1 MLVSYVLGSFH
12 WCPWFLGLRLSSFKL
27 DSICLRDFWWAG
39 KKKNKLSKT
48 IFPQGHNPLLYVS
61 KNILSISELPLTANA
76 CFFKPP
82 VSELSFTFLA
92 LKLLALKYK
101 WMYYLSMLKE
111 EKSKV
116 FKLSKKKKKK
126 NFKWPNL
133 QYELVKEVFISEIQN
148 KFSFHFVTRN
158 CFCL

>member
-1 MLVSYVLGSFH
+1 MFWEVFTDA
-12 WCPWFLGLRLSSFKL
+12 P
-27 DSICLRDFWWAG
+27 DFWVSDFLPLNWIVSAWEISG
-39 KKKNKLSKT
+39 ELAKKNKLSKT

-116 FKLSKKKKKK
+116 FKLSKKKKKFL
-126 NFKWPNL
+126 NDPICNM
-133 QYELVKEVFISEIQN
+133 N
-148 KFSFHFVTRN
+148 
-158 CFCL
+158 